1 MGTLSKAEIATRV
14 CEKHSLSKKDV
25 IKIINAMFAMIK
37 ASLRRGERVTLTN
50 FGKFTSLPKHPR
62 KGRNPTTGAE
72 IVIPEH
78 MLVKFKPS
86 LAMKKTVNKPSYSAV
101 TR

>member
-1 MGTLSKAEIATRV
+1 MATLSKAEIASRL
-14 CEKHSLSKKDV
+14 CEKHSFSRKDA
-25 IKIINAMFAMIK
+25 IKIINATFDVIK

-50 FGKFTSLPKHPR
+50 FGKFTSLPKRPR
-62 KGRNPTTGAE
+62 KGRNPKTGAE

-86 LAMKKTVNKPSYSAV
+86 VAMKKTISTPS
-101 TR
+101 